1 MNNLFL
7 LLIPIVAAVIL
18 GLDIGS
24 FPLISPDEPRYAETA
39 REMLERADFI
49 TPYCD
54 YLPRFDK
61 PILFYWFEVLS
72 LKFFG
77 LNEFAARL
85 PSVLAGAGMVWL
97 AFLLG
102 NIQGFGLV
110 AAAMMLTSL
119 QIFLF
124 SKLAITDMT
133 LAFFISA
140 AIAFFYL
147 GYRERQEIQQKFALK
162 EKQSSAWFWLSL
174 VMMAFG
180 MLCKGPVAVLL
191 PLVVIFIFLVLE
203 KDLFDFLADTWMELS
218 IGFGLFLLI
227 SVPWYMAVHFATA
240 GKFTYEFFMGHNLS
254 RYLNV
259 LTNHAG
265 PIWYYIPVIIVGLF
279 PWSFFL
285 IQALFSNDHSTKF
298 NLRAESAKAAHL
310 MSFCSLWATIILLF
324 FSISQTKLP
333 TYIMPIYLPLIVIVA
348 KWWSEKFKTLRSNGY
363 KNIDGLIG
371 LALMV
376 LTVFIGAVLGLFVFK
391 KKLLEMNSSSVL
403 ACIAI
408 ISFVLI
414 AAALVAMTAMLYK
427 AKVAFAIISGVSL
440 VCYLVSTHY
449 ILRPFAIY
457 RDAGAKAFSLSLKPE
472 DKLVTYKTH
481 ATVFSFYAERPVAE
495 LDNKGLFK
503 YLTDPSEKDT
513 KYFVA
518 KFRCL
523 PEFDKY
529 LTNPSDNKNLA
540 KFSETRIAIAEP
552 LELTKTSLKMTKFQS
567 SVTEASLIGTNGTVY
582 EMIKKNK
589 VYAYG
594 KIASHQSEEPITE
607 PVLKH

>member
-7 LLIPIVAAVIL
+7 LLIPIVAALIL
-18 GLDIGS
+18 GLDIWS

-39 REMLERADFI
+39 REMIERMDFI

-61 PILFYWFEVLS
+61 PILFYWFEILS
-72 LKFFG
+72 LKLFG
-77 LNEFAARL
+77 FNELAARL

-102 NIQGFGLV
+102 SIQGFGLV
-110 AAAMMLTSL
+110 AAGMMLTTL

-162 EKQSSAWFWLSL
+162 EKQSSAWFSLSF

-191 PLVVIFIFLVLE
+191 PLAVIFIFLVIE
-203 KDLFDFLADTWMELS
+203 KDLFDFLNDTWVELG
-218 IGFGLFLLI
+218 IGLGLFLLI
-227 SVPWYMAVHFATA
+227 SVPWYLAVHLASS

-259 LTNHAG
+259 LTNHSG
-265 PIWYYIPVIIVGLF
+265 PLWYYIPVVIVGLF

-285 IQALFSNDHSTKF
+285 VQAIVSNDFSTKF
-298 NLRAESAKAAHL
+298 NLRAESAKSAHL
-310 MSFCSLWATIILLF
+310 MSFCSLWAALIFIF

-333 TYIMPIYLPLIVIVA
+333 TYITPIYLPLVIIVA

-376 LTVFIGAVLGLFVFK
+376 VTVFIGAILALFVFK
-391 KKLLEMNSSSVL
+391 KNLLEINSSVVL
-403 ACIAI
+403 VAIAI

-414 AAALVAMTAMLYK
+414 AAALVAMTAMLHG
-427 AKVAFAIISGVSL
+427 ARVAFAIISGVSL
-440 VCYLVSTHY
+440 LCYLVSTHY
-449 ILRPFAIY
+449 ILRPFAVY
-457 RDAGAKAFSLSLKPE
+457 RDAGAKAFSLTLKPE
-472 DKLVTYKTH
+472 DKLACYQTH
-481 ATVFSFYAERPVAE
+481 GTVFSFYAQRPVPE
-495 LDNKGLFK
+495 LNNEELLK
-503 YLTDPSEKDT
+503 YLTNKPEYSI

-518 KFRCL
+518 KTRHL
-523 PEFDKY
+523 QKFDKY
-529 LTNPSDNKNLA
+529 LINNLQVNGDNAVYETIRKN
-540 KFSETRIAIAEP
+540 KIYSYG
-552 LELTKTSLKMTKFQS
+552 KQS
-567 SVTEASLIGTNGTVY
+567 SSQEIV
-582 EMIKKNK
+582 K
-589 VYAYG
+589 
-594 KIASHQSEEPITE
+594 
-607 PVLKH
+607 

>member
-18 GLDIGS
+18 GLDIWS

-39 REMLERADFI
+39 REMMERMDYI
-49 TPYCD
+49 VPYCD

-61 PILFYWFEVLS
+61 PILFYWLEILS
-72 LKFFG
+72 LKLFG
-77 LNEFAARL
+77 LNELAARL

-102 NIQGFGLV
+102 SIQGFGLV
-110 AAAMMLTSL
+110 AAGMMLTSL

-124 SKLAITDMT
+124 SKLAITDMV

-140 AIAFFYL
+140 AISFFYL

-191 PLVVIFIFLVLE
+191 PLAVIFVFLVIE
-203 KDLFDFLADTWMELS
+203 KDLFDFLKDTWVELS
-218 IGFGLFLLI
+218 IGIVMFLLI
-227 SVPWYMAVHFATA
+227 TVPWYLAVHLATA
-240 GKFTYEFFMGHNLS
+240 GKFTYEFFLGHNLS

-265 PIWYYIPVIIVGLF
+265 PLWYYLPVIFIGLF

-285 IQALFSNDHSTKF
+285 VQAMFSNDFSTKF

-310 MSFCSLWATIILLF
+310 MSFCSLWAFIILLF

-333 TYIMPIYLPLIVIVA
+333 TYITPIYLPLVIIVA
-348 KWWSEKFKTLRSNGY
+348 KWWSEKFKIVRSNGY
-363 KNIDGLIG
+363 KNLDGLIG

-376 LTVFIGAVLGLFVFK
+376 LAVFAGAILALFVFK
-391 KKLLEMNSSSVL
+391 KQLLEINSIILV
-403 ACIAI
+403 AIAI
-408 ISFVLI
+408 ISFMLI
-414 AAALVAMTAMLYK
+414 AAALVAMTAMLYR
-427 AKVAFAIISGVSL
+427 ARTAFAIISGVTL
-440 VCYLVSTHY
+440 FCYLISTHY
-449 ILRPFAIY
+449 ILRSFAVY
-457 RDAGAKAFSLSLKPE
+457 RDAGAKAFSLALKPE
-472 DKLVTYKTH
+472 DKLACYKTH
-481 ATVFSFYAERPVAE
+481 GTIFSFYAKRPAPE
-495 LDNKGLFK
+495 LNDKELLK
-503 YLTDPSEKDT
+503 YLTNSSESGI

-518 KFRCL
+518 KSRHFA
-523 PEFDKY
+523 EFDKY
-529 LTNPSDNKNLA
+529 LTNNMQVNG
-540 KFSETRIAIAEP
+540 
-552 LELTKTSLKMTKFQS
+552 QS
-567 SVTEASLIGTNGTVY
+567 AVY
-582 EMIKKNK
+582 EKVKSNK
-589 VYAYG
+589 IYTYG
-594 KIASHQSEEPITE
+594 KGIKMLQLSS
-607 PVLKH
+607 L